1 VIRCDRAWS
10 ALIFHSWQKK
20 ERNGNQNPHPEEKQN
35 AEQSVRNLHPEE
47 KQNAEQ
53 SVRNLHPEEKQNAE
67 QSVRNPFPEEEKKEA
82 DPEQWEADNTQVEHS
97 LMHICK

>member
-1 VIRCDRAWS
+1 MIRCDRAWS

-20 ERNGNQNPHPEEKQN
+20 ERNGNQNP
-35 AEQSVRNLHPEE
+35 
-47 KQNAEQ
+47 
-53 SVRNLHPEEKQNAE
+53 HPEEKQNAE